1 MTLSIFLNGVVF
13 LLCFRWFRVNFHMI
27 GFLHV
32 FFWFFA
38 AVWMVGSDSMIQT
51 LSRCTVGKWCLDGE
65 MDPGCHGNTFTGI
78 VNIPAL
84 HRIHRH
90 SKHPCTEGP
99 ASWSASGFTKECRKL
114 SDSRWSEQQN
124 TETARHNRINSK
136 YFKSKSDLLIIIPV
150 KINWRLKKSSS
161 PKVYS
166 IMVLWKESQ
175 MV

>member
-84 HRIHRH
+84 QGLHHDLHLGSQRNAGSYQTAGDQS
-90 SKHPCTEGP
+90 SKTQKQP
-99 ASWSASGFTKECRKL
+99 
-114 SDSRWSEQQN
+114 D
-124 TETARHNRINSK
+124 
-136 YFKSKSDLLIIIPV
+136 IIESIPN
-150 KINWRLKKSSS
+150 ILS
-161 PKVYS
+161 PKVIFS
-166 IMVLWKESQ
+166 E
-175 MV
+175 